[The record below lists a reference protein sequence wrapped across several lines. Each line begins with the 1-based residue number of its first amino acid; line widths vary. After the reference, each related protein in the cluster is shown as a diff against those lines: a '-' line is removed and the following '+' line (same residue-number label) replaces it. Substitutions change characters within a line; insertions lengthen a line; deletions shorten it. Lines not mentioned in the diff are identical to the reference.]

1 MKEFSRSLSGYF
13 LYRVHKVAQGPSVSL
28 FLLVMMSLNGR
39 SCVFC
44 KMDLLIKTAIWSEV
58 TSDFHIEPDGEG
70 SMFSY
75 NFSKFLSLQNDAFSE
90 FGLHENVK
98 LNLAI
103 LN

>member
-1 MKEFSRSLSGYF
+1 M
-13 LYRVHKVAQGPSVSL
+13 
-28 FLLVMMSLNGR
+28 
-39 SCVFC
+39 FC
-44 KMDLLIKTAIWSEV
+44 KMDLLIKTAIRSEV

-75 NFSKFLSLQNDAFSE
+75 NFNKFLSLQNDAFSE

-103 LN
+103 LNRYCSNIYTWGVQVLRHPNFFLGNGSR